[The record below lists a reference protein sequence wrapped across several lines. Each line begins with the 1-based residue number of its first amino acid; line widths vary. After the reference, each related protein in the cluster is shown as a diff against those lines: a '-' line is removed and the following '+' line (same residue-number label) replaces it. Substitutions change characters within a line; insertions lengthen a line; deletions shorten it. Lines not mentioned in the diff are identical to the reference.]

1 MSTDSESARR
11 TAEARA
17 AVTASL
23 ASVGSSVDAEMRTRA
38 ADLHSNSEAITK
50 QEKELAK
57 QTATLAKQSAQ
68 WQKLADTSTKKLN
81 EIGDIQNWAE
91 MIERD
96 LLVLEETLRLAEGKA
111 SPDSASGTSGWTSGE
126 L

>member
-1 MSTDSESARR
+1 MPPDSESERR

-23 ASVGSSVDAEMRTRA
+23 TSIGGSIDNEMRTRA
-38 ADLHSNSEAITK
+38 SDLHSNAEAIAK

-57 QTATLAKQSAQ
+57 QTAVLAKQSDQ

-96 LLVLEETLRLAEGKA
+96 LLVLEETLRLVEGKDD
-111 SPDSASGTSGWTSGE
+111 PKTASGT
-126 L
+126 